1 MQNPGIPSLP
11 RNSDDHQVR
20 VHPTRARRFID
31 HLTGEERE
39 TAVRVIPRIQ
49 GGAPKGAPIGQ
60 GTPNHLGGTLN
71 ERLRAPTRAILPN
84 IYAETR

>member
-1 MQNPGIPSLP
+1 M
-11 RNSDDHQVR
+11 
-20 VHPTRARRFID
+20 
-31 HLTGEERE
+31 
-39 TAVRVIPRIQ
+39 Q
-49 GGAPKGAPIGQ
+49 GGALKGAPIGQ